1 MVQKCSFNRQPR
13 RWNDLFHALLPWNI
27 FILFYFEPFFSVF
40 CKTVTQ
46 KTRKLQ
52 NDETFSLDL
61 FLSAAKQNWYIC
73 IIGTLREMII
83 MHSFRARLEK
93 DIHNLTIKRPDAI
106 TNLREKTR

>member
-1 MVQKCSFNRQPR
+1 MNPS
-13 RWNDLFHALLPWNI
+13 L
-27 FILFYFEPFFSVF
+27 VF

-52 NDETFSLDL
+52 NDENFSFDL
-61 FLSAAKQNWYIC
+61 FLFPANQNWYIY

-93 DIHNLTIKRPDAI
+93 DIHNLTIKPPDAI
-106 TNLREKTR
+106 TI

>member
-1 MVQKCSFNRQPR
+1 MDNHADGPICSLCLQTFFLN
-13 RWNDLFHALLPWNI
+13 
-27 FILFYFEPFFSVF
+27 FILKPSSVF

-93 DIHNLTIKRPDAI
+93 DIHNLTIKRADAI
-106 TNLREKTR
+106 TI